1 MNELDILED
10 YFSPLSNKPI
20 NRELVNRVYNM
31 RDTFATILDEHGT
44 EIDGMLRIKM
54 AKAEL
59 VLNRVAILMDQQLTD
74 QNPSSLHPLAL
85 SWCCPCGTHQG
96 TIPIVSRTGH
106 HCFSNEPVPLVD
118 FLRGS
123 DTISTQ

>member
-1 MNELDILED
+1 MKELDLLED
-10 YFSPLSNKPI
+10 YFSPLPNKPI

-31 RDTFATILDEHGT
+31 RDTFAAILDEHGT

-74 QNPSSLHPLAL
+74 
-85 SWCCPCGTHQG
+85 
-96 TIPIVSRTGH
+96 
-106 HCFSNEPVPLVD
+106 
-118 FLRGS
+118 
-123 DTISTQ
+123 